1 MKHATA
7 SYLEPKLNPNE
18 IVEILRNHYPIHIQ
32 RVMLSSQLH
41 SIEDA
46 LDLLKRVKVME
57 QNESSQR
64 THQQAPYHNPNPP
77 RQNQA
82 SPRDARFQNLCP
94 ALFSSCSIS
103 FGLVEK

>member
-1 MKHATA
+1 MKHATTA
-7 SYLEPKLNPNE
+7 FYLEPKLNPNE

-32 RVMLSSQLH
+32 RIMLSSQLN

-46 LDLLKRVKVME
+46 LDLLKRVEVME
-57 QNESSQR
+57 QSESSQR

-82 SPRDARFQNLCP
+82 SPRDARFQNQRQVRRTQVR
-94 ALFSSCSIS
+94 SQR
-103 FGLVEK
+103 G